1 MTALII
7 AETFIFPGNHPLMI
21 QSEEKCGFLR
31 NFFLQKSIKVK
42 VKTKYI
48 HEALC
53 DKRFSEGWKLTQAYP
68 TGTSCKELLQVEIT
82 SFKYT

>member
-7 AETFIFPGNHPLMI
+7 AETFIFPLMI

-48 HEALC
+48 SMKLC
-53 DKRFSEGWKLTQAYP
+53 VIRDFLKDGN
-68 TGTSCKELLQVEIT
+68 
-82 SFKYT
+82 